1 MKKLITI
8 LLVSFLAINTT
19 FAQTEQGT
27 ILLEGSSNLNFSSLK
42 VNSISLDGDE
52 LDDDLLPEDGTNT
65 LGFKV
70 TGGYFMMDG
79 LAVGLLLD
87 YSSSSTGDA
96 KSNSLT
102 IGPIVRYHIGESGM
116 WAQLSYG
123 MGSGKSNGGGEDEDD
138 VDSPKTSALGIGVG
152 YAIMLSDNVSLSPS
166 LGYAMNKS
174 TVEVGDVDLVIK
186 SGGIVFSCGIAVY
199 LGN

>member
-8 LLVSFLAINTT
+8 LCAVLITICLS
-19 FAQTEQGT
+19 AQTEQGT
-27 ILLEGSSNLNFSSLK
+27 ILIEGGSNLNYSSLK
-42 VNSISLDGDE
+42 VNSIEIDGEAMD
-52 LDDDLLPEDGTNT
+52 LDDVEATNT

-70 TGGYFMMDG
+70 TGGYFVMDG

-87 YSSSSTGDA
+87 YSSESEGDYSS
-96 KSNSLT
+96 SSMT
-102 IGPIVRYHIGESGM
+102 IGPIARYYIGESGM

-123 MGSGKSNGGGEDEDD
+123 IGSSSDKYDGESEDGP
-138 VDSPKTSALGIGVG
+138 SIGALGIGVG

-166 LGYAMNKS
+166 LGYTMITAKQEDV
-174 TVEVGDVDLVIK
+174 TVK
-186 SGGIVFSCGIAVY
+186 AGGIVFGAGIAVH